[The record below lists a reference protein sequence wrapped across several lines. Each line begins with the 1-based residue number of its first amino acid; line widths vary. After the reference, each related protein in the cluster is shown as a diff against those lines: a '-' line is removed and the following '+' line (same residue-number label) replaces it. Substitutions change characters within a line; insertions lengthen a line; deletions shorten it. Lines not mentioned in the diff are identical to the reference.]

1 MSNGVRPQ
9 KKLTQNQLTQAM
21 FELNGKIERL
31 SMAVGHDMQR
41 TNILLF
47 SLLKELGKAEEVKC
61 ESCGTINM
69 RPLLEGIEVNP
80 MCVDC
85 GARIDPLPE
94 EAFKGEMMD
103 DDNSSEE

>member
-1 MSNGVRPQ
+1 MNGVRPQ
-9 KKLTQNQLTQAM
+9 KKLSQNQLTNALV
-21 FELNGKIERL
+21 ELNGRLERL
-31 SMAVGHDMQR
+31 SVAVGHDMQR

-47 SLLKELGKAEEVKC
+47 TLLKELGKAEEVKC
-61 ESCGTINM
+61 DSCETINM

-80 MCVDC
+80 MCVEC

-103 DDNSSEE
+103 DPSSEE

>member
-9 KKLTQNQLTQAM
+9 KKMSQNQLTQAM
-21 FELNGKIERL
+21 FELNGKVERL
-31 SMAVGHDMQR
+31 SMAVDHDMQR

-69 RPLLEGIEVNP
+69 RPLLQGIEVNP
-80 MCVDC
+80 MCVEC

-94 EAFKGEMMD
+94 EAFKGDMLD
-103 DDNSSEE
+103 DSEE

>member
-1 MSNGVRPQ
+1 VRPQ
-9 KKLTQNQLTQAM
+9 KKLSQNQLTNALV
-21 FELNGKIERL
+21 ELNGRLERL
-31 SMAVGHDMQR
+31 SVAVGHDMQR

-47 SLLKELGKAEEVKC
+47 TLLKELGKAEEVKC
-61 ESCGTINM
+61 DSCETINM

-80 MCVDC
+80 MCVEC

-103 DDNSSEE
+103 DPSSEE